1 MLDREGFRPNVG
13 IILLNANNEVWWGK
27 RVREHSWQ
35 FPQGGIKYGETPEQ
49 AMYRELEE
57 EIGLRQEH
65 VKIVGRTRDWLRY
78 EVPDHFIKREVRGHY
93 RGQKQIWFLLRMVA
107 RDNDV
112 NLRLTDHPEFDAWRW
127 HDYWVPLDV
136 VIEFKRDVYQRALQ
150 ELSRFLT
157 WPANGQGE
165 RRHTSRYLRQP
176 HDRRSQERSNGGGNG
191 SGNAASAGQAGNA
204 GNAQGSG
211 SKQVANASSKAVVAA
226 SKAIADAAGS
236 SKLVMVRDKE

>member
-157 WPANGQGE
+157 WPRTAR
-165 RRHTSRYLRQP
+165 RRHSVALPAPAARAARQ
-176 HDRRSQERSNGGGNG
+176 GGNG
-191 SGNAASAGQAGNA
+191 SGGNGAATAARGNAAATG
-204 GNAQGSG
+204 
-211 SKQVANASSKAVVAA
+211 VANASSKAVVAA

-236 SKLVMVRDKE
+236 SKLVLARDKE